1 MAAADLEA
9 TMRVHESDP
18 YGFCAGVHL
27 GEEYNPPRYPCQAKL
42 WAEDALAKLAR
53 R

>member
-1 MAAADLEA
+1 MYAHD
-9 TMRVHESDP
+9 SDP

-27 GEEYNPPRYPCQAKL
+27 GEDDSPPRYPCQARL
-42 WAEDALAKLAR
+42 WAEVALELLLR